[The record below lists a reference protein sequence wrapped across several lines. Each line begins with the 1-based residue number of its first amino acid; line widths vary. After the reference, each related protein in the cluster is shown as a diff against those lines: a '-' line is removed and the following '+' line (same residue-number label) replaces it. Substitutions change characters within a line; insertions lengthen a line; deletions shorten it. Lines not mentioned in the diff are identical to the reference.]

1 MKVIE
6 AMTTKQALDVVTG
19 RLETD
24 AGISKICA
32 LLETSDSLP
41 CVDSHV
47 HHIQIQYAHLHIATG
62 SQDTFTF

>member
-24 AGISKICA
+24 AGISKVCA
-32 LLETSDSLP
+32 LLETSYSLSS
-41 CVDSHV
+41 VDAHV
-47 HHIQIQYAHLHIATG
+47 HHIQIQYAHLHITTG